1 MSDAASEVPGG
12 ARRPVPGVGWIG
24 GTGAN
29 WGGKAIMVFILALLM
44 AVPLLFVIALV
55 NDRAHR
61 AHQVVDDVSSLQGG
75 QQAVLGPQL
84 VAPYAAPDDKGVMRA
99 AGWYVV
105 SPEHGRAV
113 AQVETSTLHRGIF
126 DVPVYRAVV
135 DLKADFGPLP
145 TTLDLPP
152 GAVVDWSKAQV
163 VLGFSDLRGAQ
174 ADVSAIFTE
183 GDHATALAFAPSP
196 GVRLGNGSS
205 DDGSM
210 PATGA
215 FGLVGAPGAALVA
228 TRGGTLTSH
237 LEFTG
242 AQRLSIL
249 PFAKSTTAAVAGNW
263 PAPSFDGGFL
273 PSVRNVSEQSFT
285 AQWTVPFMARGLAAH
300 GTADNISLGQLGNKA
315 LGVSFIPAN
324 NPYDNVNRAL
334 KYAVMFVG
342 LVFLS
347 FFVFEALSGQRLH
360 PAQYLMIGL
369 AQMVFYLL
377 LLSLAEYVGF
387 DWGFL
392 AAGGATVLLIGI
404 YAGAVFKSRAY
415 GARALVVFTLVY
427 ALSYLLMRLEDF
439 ALLAGSLA
447 SFIGLAAAMYLTR
460 NIDWYGKRP
469 PAPAAPPAV

>member
-1 MSDAASEVPGG
+1 VPDPSGE
-12 ARRPVPGVGWIG
+12 
-24 GTGAN
+24 
-29 WGGKAIMVFILALLM
+29 
-44 AVPLLFVIALV
+44 
-55 NDRAHR
+55 
-61 AHQVVDDVSSLQGG
+61 LQK
-75 QQAVLGPQL
+75 L
-84 VAPYAAPDDKGVMRA
+84 
-99 AGWYVV
+99 
-105 SPEHGRAV
+105 
-113 AQVETSTLHRGIF
+113 
-126 DVPVYRAVV
+126 
-135 DLKADFGPLP
+135 
-145 TTLDLPP
+145 
-152 GAVVDWSKAQV
+152 
-163 VLGFSDLRGAQ
+163 
-174 ADVSAIFTE
+174 
-183 GDHATALAFAPSP
+183 
-196 GVRLGNGSS
+196 
-205 DDGSM
+205 
-210 PATGA
+210 
-215 FGLVGAPGAALVA
+215 
-228 TRGGTLTSH
+228 
-237 LEFTG
+237 
-242 AQRLSIL
+242 
-249 PFAKSTTAAVAGNW
+249 
-263 PAPSFDGGFL
+263 
-273 PSVRNVSEQSFT
+273 
-285 AQWTVPFMARGLAAH
+285 
-300 GTADNISLGQLGNKA
+300 
-315 LGVSFIPAN
+315 LGVSVQELWLVGFMIYTYHFSVTALDGRKCVFDPGVFVLEGSRKQEMEALIRRVLDTICLTPEQYRERYAADGSKYREPSGREGYWISEFSILRDFPVVSLGDGRYCAPYPTYALTRVLDGFYYDLLN
-324 NPYDNVNRAL
+324 EFARRKIASGAKDNPYDNVNRAL